1 MRPQST
7 KRRRVRLGV
16 GLAIAGSLLATLA
29 IRGFAMA
36 GTARSVADEPV
47 DSVRAASGTTRTIV
61 AAGIDWRVDHQ
72 DGPGG
77 HCIGVVAQVGGVE
90 QGSVGGGCGQ
100 PDNPLL
106 NWGVGGLLVADQWY
120 NVAYGEVGE
129 ASSGSVRVTLGDG
142 EVIIDQGVPQ
152 AGGLWIVVI
161 PAEPTS
167 LATDIAGITALDG
180 MGSVVA
186 QVEPPSLAAEV
197 RLAAEQRGTTTGE
210 ATGRP

>member
-7 KRRRVRLGV
+7 TRRRVRFGV
-16 GLAIAGSLLATLA
+16 GLVIAGSLSATLA

-36 GTARSVADEPV
+36 GAARPVADEPV
-47 DSVRAASGTTRTIV
+47 DSVRAASGRTRTIV

-72 DGPGG
+72 DGPDG

-106 NWGVGGLLVADQWY
+106 NWGIGGLLVADQWY

-129 ASSGSVRVTLGDG
+129 ASGSVRVTLRDG
-142 EVIIDQGVPQ
+142 EVITDQGVPQ

-167 LATDIAGITALDG
+167 LATDVARITALDAT
-180 MGSVVA
+180 GSIVA
-186 QVEPPSLAAEV
+186 QVDPPSLAAEV
-197 RLAAEQRGTTTGE
+197 RLAAEQSGTTSGE
-210 ATGRP
+210 ASGRP